1 MRHQPSKINANE
13 ARVVRLLKEAIMK
26 EKQKNRTKG
35 LTHSFK
41 ETPLVT
47 LLQCTFDLA
56 QLLNKMV
63 VNLNLEVCDSPG

>member
-26 EKQKNRTKG
+26 EKQKNRT
-35 LTHSFK
+35 HSFK
-41 ETPLVT
+41 ETPRVT

-63 VNLNLEVCDSPG
+63 VNLNLEVYDSPG